1 MFTFIIIALIVY
13 FLFIRG
19 RSFTMYRGPI
29 GLASEDLDV
38 RILTLAQAVI
48 KADGVIKDAE
58 VRIVREYFIQAF
70 GQERATKAFALF
82 KNFALKNDVNRVANE
97 LHYTM
102 SYQNRL
108 NLLPFLFQVA
118 MVDGDYSEAENQIIH
133 TIARN
138 LGIAEQH
145 FQYIFRM
152 FVSAGYNSTTTS
164 EKMQSVSPYAVLG
177 VEEGASQEEV
187 KRSYRSLA
195 KKYHP
200 DRLMKYSDS
209 ERVAAQE
216 KFIEIQ
222 KAYEKIKSTW

>member
-1 MFTFIIIALIVY
+1 MFTFIIIALLIY

-29 GLASEDLDV
+29 GLDPEDLDV

-48 KADGVIKDAE
+48 KADGVIRDAE
-58 VRIVREYFIQAF
+58 VRIVRESFIQAF
-70 GQERATKAFALF
+70 GQERAVKAFALF

-118 MVDGDYSEAENQIIH
+118 MVDGDYSEAENRVIH
-133 TIARN
+133 SIAHN

-152 FVSAGYNSTTTS
+152 FVSAGYNSSTAS
-164 EKMQSVSPYAVLG
+164 EKMQSVSPYAILG
-177 VEEGASQEEV
+177 VEEGASQEDV

-200 DRLMKYSDS
+200 DRLVKYSDA

-222 KAYEKIKSTW
+222 KAYEKIKSTR

>member
-1 MFTFIIIALIVY
+1 MFTFIIIALLIY

-29 GLASEDLDV
+29 GLDPEDLDV

-70 GQERATKAFALF
+70 GQERAVKAFALF

-118 MVDGDYSEAENQIIH
+118 MVDGDYSETENRVIH
-133 TIARN
+133 SIAHN

-152 FVSAGYNSTTTS
+152 FVSAGYNSSTAS
-164 EKMQSVSPYAVLG
+164 EKMQSVSPYAILG
-177 VEEGASQEEV
+177 VEEGASQEDV

-200 DRLMKYSDS
+200 DRLVKYSDV